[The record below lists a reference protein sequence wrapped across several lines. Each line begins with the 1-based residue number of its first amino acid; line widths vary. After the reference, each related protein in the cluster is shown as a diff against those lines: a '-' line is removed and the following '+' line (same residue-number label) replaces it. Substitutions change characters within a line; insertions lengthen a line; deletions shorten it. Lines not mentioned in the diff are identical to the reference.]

1 MGNCSSTSNCN
12 PCGPD
17 FNAINQLA
25 TKAGAYAR
33 QANTYAVNAEN
44 AFLEFNALY
53 LGAFAVAPT
62 VDNEGDPLQTGALYW
77 NSVINEMF
85 VWNGTMWLPDAF
97 NEFTPFLATGTT
109 FARNLVTREA
119 DVINVKDFGASVTA
133 SAATNNSAIQ
143 AAINAAAVNGGTI
156 YFPGPGTYN
165 ISTTITVP
173 NNVKV
178 NLASN
183 TNVPRNLFVINGAF
197 YRDGRSPEGDGSNF
211 GRIFSYKTNSSET
224 TNGNEYNFGK
234 IDITDSV
241 SMVGSSG
248 SKVNGLSIVH
258 NFGGPNSSGG
268 RHALNGRLLHGY
280 GGPATL
286 GPPNPATTDR
296 NYVGTVGQVL
306 TDAWEGG
313 AAGSPKG
320 AFFGINAYAGARGNS
335 TFIFNLTSAEFNTNI
350 AAGDVNR
357 VHYHSGI
364 QISSNIGTRGTSVDA
379 AISIS
384 NLGGSPNGWKNG
396 ILFGGQNGRQA
407 LDVDSTA
414 IKINSPHNT
423 TIDVTGINVPVI
435 INHNAFVAKV
445 NGNQDVILELGNKT
459 VNNSNAIRFFSTS
472 TGLPSA
478 SINSGSTGVIALAC
492 TTAVIGAP
500 ILQPQQNN
508 VTALGTGSSR
518 WTEVFAINGTI
529 NTSDG
534 RNKQQVRTLSDKE
547 KIVANKLKSLIRAYK
562 WNDAVESKGDGAR
575 IHFGVIAQD
584 VKTAF
589 EEDGLN
595 ADEYGIFCYDEWDA
609 IEDKKDFEGNIV
621 IAGREAGNSYG
632 VRYNELTMFILAN
645 L

>member
-1 MGNCSSTSNCN
+1 MSLIKANAVQVGQSPTATQNFTLAVPSSPDGTIKLARGN
-12 PCGPD
+12 
-17 FNAINQLA
+17 
-25 TKAGAYAR
+25 AGATT
-33 QANTYAVNAEN
+33 QDV
-44 AFLEFNALY
+44 LS
-53 LGAFAVAPT
+53 
-62 VDNEGDPLQTGALYW
+62 VDASGN
-77 NSVINEMF
+77 INGL
-85 VWNGTMWLPDAF
+85 VQ
-97 NEFTPFLATGTT
+97 ATGSTT
-109 FARNLVTREA
+109 ARSLANRFA
-119 DVINVKDFGASVTA
+119 DVVNVEDFGASVTA
-133 SAATNNSAIQ
+133 STATNNSAIQ
-143 AAINAAAVNGGTI
+143 SAINAAAVNGGTV

-183 TNVPRNLFVINGAF
+183 TDVPRNLFVINGAF
-197 YRDGRSPEGDGSNF
+197 YRDGKSPEGDSSAF
-211 GRIFSYKTNSSET
+211 GRYFHYKTNSSET
-224 TNGNEYNFGK
+224 ANAGEYNFGR
-234 IDITDSV
+234 IEITDSV

-248 SKVNGLSIVH
+248 SKVNGLDIIH

-280 GGPATL
+280 GGPASL

-313 AAGSPKG
+313 TAGSPLG
-320 AFFGINAYAGARGNS
+320 AFFGINAFAGAGGGS
-335 TFIFNLTSAEFNTNI
+335 TYVFNLTSGEFNTDI
-350 AAGDVNR
+350 ATGDVNR

-364 QISSNIGTRGTSVDA
+364 QIASNIGSRGTFVDA

-384 NLGGSPNGWKNG
+384 NLGGSPNTWSNG
-396 ILFGGQNGRQA
+396 ILMGAQNGANA
-407 LDVDSTA
+407 LGSDSTA
-414 IKINSPHNT
+414 IKITSPHNT
-423 TIDVTGINVPVI
+423 TIDVTGITVPTI

-445 NGNQDVILELGNKT
+445 NGNQDVVLELGNKS
-459 VNNSNAIRFFSTS
+459 VNNSNAIQFFSTS

-492 TTAVIGAP
+492 ATAVIDAP
-500 ILQPQQNN
+500 ALQPQQNN
-508 VTALGTGSSR
+508 VTALGTGSFR
-518 WTEVFAINGTI
+518 WTQVFATNGTI

-547 KIVANKLKSLIRAYK
+547 KIVATKLKSVIRAYK

-609 IEDKKDFEGNIV
+609 IEDEKDFEGNIV
-621 IAGREAGNSYG
+621 ISGREAGNSYG

-645 L
+645 I